1 MKYKTII
8 DKYNKEQ
15 NSLSMDEIEMRLPP
29 ELFHISPPILINIAN
44 IQPSCYYI
52 QNLLVIF
59 AEDLVISDIIN
70 PAKRNVLDLK
80 NETCKNREKRNV
92 LKKSHT
98 RHFKAI
104 KKQSRTG
111 CFYSF

>member
-59 AEDLVISDIIN
+59 AEDLVISDIII
-70 PAKRNVLDLK
+70 LILLSTIYETK
-80 NETCKNREKRNV
+80 NDSDIGCCR
-92 LKKSHT
+92 SHECYGYMLWQ
-98 RHFKAI
+98 AN
-104 KKQSRTG
+104 G
-111 CFYSF
+111 

>member
-59 AEDLVISDIIN
+59 RS
-70 PAKRNVLDLK
+70 PLDLHY
-80 NETCKNREKRNV
+80 
-92 LKKSHT
+92 L
-98 RHFKAI
+98 FI
-104 KKQSRTG
+104 K
-111 CFYSF
+111 

>member
-59 AEDLVISDIIN
+59 AEDLVISDIII
-70 PAKRNVLDLK
+70 LILLSTIY
-80 NETCKNREKRNV
+80 ETKMILTLAAAVAMNATATCFGKPMAENCKPTTEK
-92 LKKSHT
+92 
-98 RHFKAI
+98 
-104 KKQSRTG
+104 
-111 CFYSF
+111 